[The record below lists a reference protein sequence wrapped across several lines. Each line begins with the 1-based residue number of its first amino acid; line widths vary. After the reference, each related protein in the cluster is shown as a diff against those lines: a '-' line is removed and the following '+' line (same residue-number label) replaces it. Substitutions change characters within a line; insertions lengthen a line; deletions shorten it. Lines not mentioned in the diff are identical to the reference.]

1 MEQSSKIEQGDTC
14 FESLENRQETIE
26 LLEKILKEINEKLNN
41 SSNRKD
47 KFLEVII
54 FNND

>member
-1 MEQSSKIEQGDTC
+1 MEQSSKVEQGDTC

-54 FNND
+54 FNNN